1 MPAHRPPTDRRAP
14 SRQEAA
20 SVRALRAAA
29 NEVPRVVARIGPRLA
44 RAEARRRAHGYLLG
58 LLSPVERKNGW
69 QLAEAVGDRTPY
81 ALQHLLGR
89 ADWDPEAVRDDLRA
103 YVVEHLG
110 DAQAILVVDETGV
123 VKKGTHS
130 AGVAKQYVGCA
141 GKVENAQ
148 GGVFVAY
155 ASPQGVAFL
164 DRTLYLPQEGADDPA
179 RCQAAGIPQTVAFA
193 TKPELAQVQLERA
206 RAAGVPAA
214 WVTAASVYGDDRGT
228 RIGVGNH
235 EEALIPGG

>member
-1 MPAHRPPTDRRAP
+1 MPAHRPPTDLRAP

-20 SVRALRAAA
+20 PVRALRAAA
-29 NEVPRVVARIGPRLA
+29 DEVPRVVARIGPRFA
-44 RAEARRRAHGYLLG
+44 RAEARRRAHAYLRG

-89 ADWDPEAVRDDLRA
+89 ADWDPDLVRDDLRT

-110 DAQAILVVDETGV
+110 DPAAILVVDETGV
-123 VKKGTHS
+123 VKKGTAS
-130 AGVAKQYVGCA
+130 AGVAKQYVGCV
-141 GKVENAQ
+141 GKIENAQ
-148 GGVFVAY
+148 VGVFLAY

-164 DRTLYLPQEGADDPA
+164 DRALYLPQEWTDDPA
-179 RCQAAGIPQTVAFA
+179 RRHQAGIPAEVGFA
-193 TKPELAQVQLERA
+193 TKPELAQTMLARA

-214 WVTAASVYGDDRGT
+214 GVTADSVYGDDRSL
-228 RIGVGNH
+228 RIWLETQRQPFV
-235 EEALIPGG
+235 P